1 MYLYINKSII
11 QLEDNCILSSA
22 DVNRWFYSCKLG
34 KWIFATVKPKKRFT
48 STKLKIQYSY
58 MYLHSN
64 AILNIKY
71 IPAYLWV

>member
-1 MYLYINKSII
+1 MYLYINKSTI

-22 DVNRWFYSCKLG
+22 GVNRRFYSCKLG
-34 KWIFATVKPKKRFT
+34 KQIFATVKPRFT

-64 AILNIKY
+64 AILNIKC